1 MDLTCSS
8 MALGHPSPHLRS
20 QSRCPWRHCPRSHT
34 ACSLLSALTSLTIC
48 HFASAVTLYSVQIL
62 YCFSLSQWWCV
73 LISQMWGGVV
83 VLLRD
88 GVVVLRVT
96 IVCTLVRVS
105 PHWPPPLVHPPLPDT
120 ARALC
125 LQIHRHSAPHT
136 AGQQRETWILT
147 SIRQSLKPGIFS
159 NLELIYVE
167 KYCIY

>member
-20 QSRCPWRHCPRSHT
+20 QSSCPWRHCPRSHT
-34 ACSLLSALTSLTIC
+34 ACSLLSLASLFVT
-48 HFASAVTLYSVQIL
+48 FQSAVTLYSVQIL
-62 YCFSLSQWWCV
+62 YCFSLSQWWGV
-73 LISQMWGGVV
+73 LISQVWGAVV

-88 GVVVLRVT
+88 GVVVLRET

-147 SIRQSLKPGIFS
+147 SIRQSLKLGIFS
-159 NLELIYVE
+159 NLELICVK

>member
-20 QSRCPWRHCPRSHT
+20 QSSCPWRHCPRSHT
-34 ACSLLSALTSLTIC
+34 ACSLLSLASLFVTSHQQSHYTVFRFSI
-48 HFASAVTLYSVQIL
+48 A
-62 YCFSLSQWWCV
+62 SLSQWRGV
-73 LISQMWGGVV
+73 LISQLWGAVV

-136 AGQQRETWILT
+136 AGQQRETLILT